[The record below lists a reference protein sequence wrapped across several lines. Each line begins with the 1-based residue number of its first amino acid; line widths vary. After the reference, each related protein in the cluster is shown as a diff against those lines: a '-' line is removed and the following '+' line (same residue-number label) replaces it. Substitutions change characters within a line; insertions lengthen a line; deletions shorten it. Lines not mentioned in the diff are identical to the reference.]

1 MGIFERIEDSKLSV
15 AKVTFGAEPK
25 DYEVQ
30 EYIQK
35 CYFSLKFS
43 PVVETVVNDIKRNP
57 KRMQREAKKQ
67 MLEIGIGTKSQQA
80 LKLQQEQNKQERK
93 EKSRKRKEAEE
104 QRMFEMKQRN
114 KAFGGVSMKKKVLAI
129 MLVAVSIML
138 ISACGKKEKL
148 YEIPDLS
155 QYKTDY
161 VGDSSNVINIV
172 SGQEYP
178 EGYSYDSIEIQSETE
193 PYGLTVFLKDEPS
206 AVKLEDELQVNADM
220 TFDLI
225 GNLGIID
232 YKTADSKEII
242 ASYER

>member
-1 MGIFERIEDSKLSV
+1 
-15 AKVTFGAEPK
+15 
-25 DYEVQ
+25 
-30 EYIQK
+30 
-35 CYFSLKFS
+35 
-43 PVVETVVNDIKRNP
+43 
-57 KRMQREAKKQ
+57 
-67 MLEIGIGTKSQQA
+67 
-80 LKLQQEQNKQERK
+80 
-93 EKSRKRKEAEE
+93 
-104 QRMFEMKQRN
+104 
-114 KAFGGVSMKKKVLAI
+114 MKKKVLAI
-129 MLVAVSIML
+129 MLVAMSIML

-161 VGDSSNVINIV
+161 IGDSSNVINIV

-193 PYGLTVFLKDEPS
+193 PYGLTVFLKDESS

-225 GNLGIID
+225 GNLGTLD
-232 YKTADSKEII
+232 YKIADSKEII

>member
-1 MGIFERIEDSKLSV
+1 
-15 AKVTFGAEPK
+15 
-25 DYEVQ
+25 
-30 EYIQK
+30 
-35 CYFSLKFS
+35 
-43 PVVETVVNDIKRNP
+43 
-57 KRMQREAKKQ
+57 
-67 MLEIGIGTKSQQA
+67 
-80 LKLQQEQNKQERK
+80 
-93 EKSRKRKEAEE
+93 
-104 QRMFEMKQRN
+104 
-114 KAFGGVSMKKKVLAI
+114 MKKKVLAI
-129 MLVAVSIML
+129 MLVAMSIML

-172 SGQEYP
+172 SSQEYP

-193 PYGLTVFLKDEPS
+193 SYGLTVFLKDEPS

-225 GNLGIID
+225 GNLGTID

>member
-1 MGIFERIEDSKLSV
+1 MGFYSNR
-15 AKVTFGAEPK
+15 KV
-25 DYEVQ
+25 
-30 EYIQK
+30 
-35 CYFSLKFS
+35 L
-43 PVVETVVNDIKRNP
+43 
-57 KRMQREAKKQ
+57 
-67 MLEIGIGTKSQQA
+67 
-80 LKLQQEQNKQERK
+80 
-93 EKSRKRKEAEE
+93 
-104 QRMFEMKQRN
+104 N
-114 KAFGGVSMKKKVLAI
+114 KAFGRCFYEEKVLAI

-138 ISACGKKEKL
+138 ISTYGKKEKL

-172 SGQEYP
+172 NGQEYP

-206 AVKLEDELQVNADM
+206 AAKLEDELQVNADM

-225 GNLGIID
+225 GNLGTID

>member
-1 MGIFERIEDSKLSV
+1 
-15 AKVTFGAEPK
+15 
-25 DYEVQ
+25 
-30 EYIQK
+30 
-35 CYFSLKFS
+35 
-43 PVVETVVNDIKRNP
+43 
-57 KRMQREAKKQ
+57 
-67 MLEIGIGTKSQQA
+67 
-80 LKLQQEQNKQERK
+80 
-93 EKSRKRKEAEE
+93 
-104 QRMFEMKQRN
+104 
-114 KAFGGVSMKKKVLAI
+114 MKKKVLAI
-129 MLVAVSIML
+129 MLVAMSIML
-138 ISACGKKEKL
+138 ISACGKEENL

-193 PYGLTVFLKDEPS
+193 PYGLTVFLKDELS

-225 GNLGIID
+225 GNLGTID

-242 ASYER
+242 VSYER

>member
-1 MGIFERIEDSKLSV
+1 
-15 AKVTFGAEPK
+15 
-25 DYEVQ
+25 
-30 EYIQK
+30 
-35 CYFSLKFS
+35 
-43 PVVETVVNDIKRNP
+43 
-57 KRMQREAKKQ
+57 
-67 MLEIGIGTKSQQA
+67 
-80 LKLQQEQNKQERK
+80 
-93 EKSRKRKEAEE
+93 
-104 QRMFEMKQRN
+104 
-114 KAFGGVSMKKKVLAI
+114 MKKKVLAI

-193 PYGLTVFLKDEPS
+193 PYGLTVFLKDELS

-225 GNLGIID
+225 GNLGTID

-242 ASYER
+242 ASYERWYIFSQLLDNLKSRI

>member
-1 MGIFERIEDSKLSV
+1 
-15 AKVTFGAEPK
+15 
-25 DYEVQ
+25 
-30 EYIQK
+30 
-35 CYFSLKFS
+35 
-43 PVVETVVNDIKRNP
+43 
-57 KRMQREAKKQ
+57 
-67 MLEIGIGTKSQQA
+67 
-80 LKLQQEQNKQERK
+80 
-93 EKSRKRKEAEE
+93 
-104 QRMFEMKQRN
+104 
-114 KAFGGVSMKKKVLAI
+114 MKKKVLAI
-129 MLVAVSIML
+129 MLVAVSIMV

-178 EGYSYDSIEIQSETE
+178 EGYSYDSIEIQTEIE
-193 PYGLTVFLKDEPS
+193 PYGLTVFLKDESS
-206 AVKLEDELQVNADM
+206 AVKLEDELQVNVDM

-225 GNLGIID
+225 GNLGTID

>member
-1 MGIFERIEDSKLSV
+1 
-15 AKVTFGAEPK
+15 
-25 DYEVQ
+25 
-30 EYIQK
+30 
-35 CYFSLKFS
+35 
-43 PVVETVVNDIKRNP
+43 
-57 KRMQREAKKQ
+57 
-67 MLEIGIGTKSQQA
+67 
-80 LKLQQEQNKQERK
+80 
-93 EKSRKRKEAEE
+93 
-104 QRMFEMKQRN
+104 
-114 KAFGGVSMKKKVLAI
+114 MKKKVLAI
-129 MLVAVSIML
+129 MLVTVSIML

-172 SGQEYP
+172 NGQEYP

-225 GNLGIID
+225 GNWEQLII
-232 YKTADSKEII
+232 KQRI
-242 ASYER
+242 AKKMLHRMNGDIFLVNF

>member
-1 MGIFERIEDSKLSV
+1 
-15 AKVTFGAEPK
+15 
-25 DYEVQ
+25 
-30 EYIQK
+30 
-35 CYFSLKFS
+35 
-43 PVVETVVNDIKRNP
+43 
-57 KRMQREAKKQ
+57 
-67 MLEIGIGTKSQQA
+67 
-80 LKLQQEQNKQERK
+80 
-93 EKSRKRKEAEE
+93 
-104 QRMFEMKQRN
+104 
-114 KAFGGVSMKKKVLAI
+114 MKKKVLAI

-172 SGQEYP
+172 SSQEYP

-206 AVKLEDELQVNADM
+206 AVKLEDQLQVNADM

-225 GNLGIID
+225 GNLGTID

-242 ASYER
+242 ASYGSFKSIRFFEKLIFEQEICKNILSIQRRLQFHIM